1 MRRILFLIAV
11 ISSVTVHAEDDRKI
25 PMENFIKACPL
36 VYELAKS
43 VMESRQMGM
52 PISEA
57 IKPIGGVDD
66 EDIQEFNKE
75 LVINA
80 YKIAVMDKPK
90 EKQSVVESFANQAA
104 ISCLESK

>member
-1 MRRILFLIAV
+1 MKRVLILTTAIL
-11 ISSVTVHAEDDRKI
+11 SVTVHAEDYKKI
-25 PMENFIKACPL
+25 PMKTYVNACPL

-52 PISEA
+52 PITEA
-57 IKPIGGVDD
+57 IQPIGGVDD

-80 YKIAVMDKPK
+80 YKIAVMDKPQ